1 MRGFSRSTEEAVRS
15 QSVRELLPKLIPLFA
30 GQKRLFFSSLA
41 LLGLTTLTS
50 LVGPLVLQYIIDQ
63 VIPNN
68 DTAALWRTAG
78 LYLLV
83 ILTGSIVSY
92 FQAITLFSMGIR
104 IITDLKERL
113 FRHVLHLGLNFHA
126 EYSPGKLISRVENDT
141 ETLKELFGDVS
152 VNLLRNF
159 VLFFGIIVVM
169 MIKDLHIAS
178 YVLILVPMLFGAT
191 FWYLNFMKKYWRESR
206 AQVAIVIGYIS
217 EYMQGLDVIQQFNYQ
232 KRAKERMHDVNMGKY
247 RIDTLS
253 QYIEYGFWG
262 GFIYGEIIAIIVVL
276 VVSVKG
282 VVAGTV
288 SLGILVMFIEF
299 IRQMFQPIM
308 ELSGQLNFVQRG
320 LISVERVFGILE
332 TPLAITDG
340 ERAADDLKF
349 EREIKFENVWFAYVN
364 NEQGEPEWI
373 LKDVS
378 FRIEKGQKIALVGP
392 SGGGKSTTINLL
404 LRFHDPQQGRVT
416 VDGVDIREFPVKAWR
431 ELLGLVLQDIYLF
444 PGSVQDNIRVFN
456 DAISDEQV
464 VRVAKIA
471 RADEIIMKLKDGYS
485 GELTE
490 RGGNLSVGERQLLS
504 FARALAYD
512 PPILVLDEAT
522 SSVDPHTEQMVQE
535 AIDRLLEGRTALIVA
550 HRLSTILN
558 SDRILVV
565 SGGRLLE
572 SGTHDELYHQN
583 GMYTRLVK
591 LQFGD
596 KSDHITASL
605 ADAVRGLPS

>member
-1 MRGFSRSTEEAVRS
+1 MKHFKSTEEAVRS

-30 GQKRLFFSSLA
+30 GQKRLFFISLA
-41 LLGLTTLTS
+41 LLALTTATALI
-50 LVGPLVLQYIIDQ
+50 GPLVLQHIID
-63 VIPNN
+63 VAIPQA
-68 DTAALWRTAG
+68 DTGELWLAAG
-78 LYLLV
+78 IYLGV
-83 ILTGSIVSY
+83 ILIGSIVSY
-92 FQAITLFSMGIR
+92 FQAIALFSMGIR

-113 FRHVLHLGLNFHA
+113 FRHVLFLGLGFHSD
-126 EYSPGKLISRVENDT
+126 YPPGKLISRVENDT

-159 VLFFGIIVVM
+159 VLFFGIISVM
-169 MIKDLHIAS
+169 LLKDLRIAS
-178 YVLILVPMLFGAT
+178 YVLIMIPLLFGAT

-206 AQVAIVIGYIS
+206 AQVAIVIGYIA
-217 EYMQGLDVIQQFNYQ
+217 EYMQGMDVIQQFNYQ
-232 KRAKERMHDVNMGKY
+232 KRARERMAEVNMGKY

-253 QYIEYGFWG
+253 QYIEYGFWA
-262 GFIYGEIIAIIVVL
+262 GFIFGEIIAICVVL
-276 VVSVKG
+276 VVAIQG
-282 VVAGTV
+282 VVDGTV

-332 TPLAITDG
+332 TEISIKDG
-340 ERAADDLKF
+340 PRDASELKF
-349 EREIKFENVWFAYVN
+349 EQEIRFENVWFAYEDN
-364 NEQGEPEWI
+364 AEGEPEWI

-378 FRIEKGQKIALVGP
+378 FTVRKGQKIAFVGP

-404 LRFHDPQQGRVT
+404 LRFYDPQQGRVT

-444 PGSVQDNIRVFN
+444 PGSVKDNIRVF
-456 DAISDEQV
+456 DDSISDEQV
-464 VRVAKIA
+464 RNVAQIA
-471 RADEIIMKLKDGYS
+471 RADEIVAKLKDGYD
-485 GELTE
+485 GELAE
-490 RGGNLSVGERQLLS
+490 RGANLSVGERQLLS

-512 PPILVLDEAT
+512 PPVLVLDEAT

-535 AIDRLLEGRTALIVA
+535 AIDRLLEGRTAMIVA

-558 SDRILVV
+558 SDRIMVIKGGQLV
-565 SGGRLLE
+565 E
-572 SGTHDELYHQN
+572 SGTHEELYHEN
-583 GMYTRLVK
+583 GVYTRLVQ

-596 KSDHITASL
+596 RSDQITANL
-605 ADAVRGLPS
+605 AKALQR